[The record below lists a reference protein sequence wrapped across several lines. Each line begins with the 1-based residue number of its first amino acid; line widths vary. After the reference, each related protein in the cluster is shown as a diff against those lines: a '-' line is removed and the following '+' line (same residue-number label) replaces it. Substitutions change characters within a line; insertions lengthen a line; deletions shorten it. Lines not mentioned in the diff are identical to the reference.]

1 MIKSNVMMAIIRNI
15 GCYMKKTDILR
26 CIIEIYNICKP
37 NIYNIK
43 HLISEYIDYH
53 LSSESSVTQNQ
64 IYPQILSGYGDD
76 PLNVTAQIAS
86 TITLHCLIRHLN
98 NKTVRINLTY

>member
-1 MIKSNVMMAIIRNI
+1 
-15 GCYMKKTDILR
+15 MKKTDILR